1 MIEEETAP
9 IKIRT
14 SKKSSSKKNSAEKS
28 SSPKNSKKKKREKS
42 QKGSNDLELG
52 QEEVKI
58 VREVVETQKASCCTK
73 LCIVFLIILVL
84 AASGIITLG
93 YLEKTDTE

>member
-9 IKIRT
+9 VKTRT
-14 SKKSSSKKNSAEKS
+14 SKKGSPKKSSPEK
-28 SSPKNSKKKKREKS
+28 SSPKNSKKRKREKS
-42 QKGSNDLELG
+42 PKGPNDLELG

-58 VREVVETQKASCCTK
+58 VREVVETQRASCCTK